1 MDQALIK
8 RRRMKDNNPKIIIYW
23 DSSSVVVL
31 VTVTACVFTLIITG
45 VVLSAYG
52 LSS

>member
-23 DSSSVVVL
+23 DSSSVV
-31 VTVTACVFTLIITG
+31 TFTATACVLTLNKIG
-45 VVLSAYG
+45 VDVSAYG